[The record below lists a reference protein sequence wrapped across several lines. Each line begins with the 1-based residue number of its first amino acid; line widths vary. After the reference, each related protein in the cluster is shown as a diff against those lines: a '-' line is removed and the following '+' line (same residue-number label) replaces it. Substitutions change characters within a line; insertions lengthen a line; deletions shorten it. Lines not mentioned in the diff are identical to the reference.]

1 MHNDWQRWERKQGG
15 GCPLVQ
21 QHAESWRGLLAQ
33 AQGWR
38 LPRSELTFRT
48 DNILPLTSSQ
58 SLNLSNLTLWF
69 VFLFKVGVIV
79 LAAAACLRCAGI
91 SGLNLVKT
99 CQAEVGH
106 TCSKN
111 AAVTE
116 IPSRSNLVTLPKHKS
131 ALDRAFQSL
140 NCGRQNNIPILEAS
154 KSYWGGIIIVMLSLI
169 TNKPFC
175 SHKKSVIYSKWS
187 CYFKSSCSMLKWRL
201 CCGGQVGVLVKRM
214 TGCSWA
220 GGNSSCLS
228 LFSLRWTVRPSW
240 ITSAAPAVWH
250 RYCFPPKAVEVR
262 VNCQWKFQLPK
273 LATSDLAKQDNELLL
288 PDVII

>member
-1 MHNDWQRWERKQGG
+1 MHNDWQCWERKQSGR
-15 GCPLVQ
+15 CPLVQ
-21 QHAESWRGLLAQ
+21 QHAESQRGLLAQ
-33 AQGWR
+33 GWM
-38 LPRSELTFRT
+38 LPRPELTFGT

-58 SLNLSNLTLWF
+58 SLNLSNLTSWF

-79 LAAAACLRCAGI
+79 LVAAVCLRCAGI

-106 TCSKN
+106 KCSKN
-111 AAVTE
+111 AAFTE
-116 IPSRSNLVTLPKHKS
+116 IPSRRNLLVTLPKHKS
-131 ALDRAFQSL
+131 AVYRTFPSL
-140 NCGRQNNIPILEAS
+140 SCGRQNNTPILEAS
-154 KSYWGGIIIVMLSLI
+154 KSYWGGIIIVMLSLT
-169 TNKPFC
+169 TNKLFC
-175 SHKKSVIYSKWS
+175 SHKKSVTSSKWS
-187 CYFKSSCSMLKWRL
+187 CHFKSFCSMLKWWSY
-201 CCGGQVGVLVKRM
+201 CGGQVGVLVRRM

-228 LFSLRWTVRPSW
+228 LFSLRWTARPAW

-250 RYCFPPKAVEVR
+250 GYCFPPKAVEVR
-262 VNCQWKFQLPK
+262 VNYQWKIQLPK

>member
-1 MHNDWQRWERKQGG
+1 MHNDWPRWERKQGG

-21 QHAESWRGLLAQ
+21 RHAESRRGLLAQ

-69 VFLFKVGVIV
+69 AFLFKVGVIV

-154 KSYWGGIIIVMLSLI
+154 KSY
-169 TNKPFC
+169 
-175 SHKKSVIYSKWS
+175 
-187 CYFKSSCSMLKWRL
+187 
-201 CCGGQVGVLVKRM
+201 
-214 TGCSWA
+214 
-220 GGNSSCLS
+220 
-228 LFSLRWTVRPSW
+228 
-240 ITSAAPAVWH
+240 
-250 RYCFPPKAVEVR
+250 
-262 VNCQWKFQLPK
+262 
-273 LATSDLAKQDNELLL
+273 
-288 PDVII
+288 